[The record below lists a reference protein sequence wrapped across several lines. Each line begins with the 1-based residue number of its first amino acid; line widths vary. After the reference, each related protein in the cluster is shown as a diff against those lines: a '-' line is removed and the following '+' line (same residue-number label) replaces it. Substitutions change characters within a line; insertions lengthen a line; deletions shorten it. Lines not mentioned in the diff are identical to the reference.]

1 MDWLNFLIWIN
12 VVYRI
17 IYRSRSLAQT
27 SSNQIDFSFVEAT
40 VATSV
45 DAFSAGLLFAVH
57 EDLMA
62 LEVQAPF
69 FQFPNGWFKAIV
81 DKEFIDGE

>member
-1 MDWLNFLIWIN
+1 MDWLNFLVWIN

-45 DAFSAGLLFAVH
+45 NAFLAGFLFAVH
-57 EDLMA
+57 EDFVA

-69 FQFPNGWFKAIV
+69 FQFPNSDLKP
-81 DKEFIDGE
+81 